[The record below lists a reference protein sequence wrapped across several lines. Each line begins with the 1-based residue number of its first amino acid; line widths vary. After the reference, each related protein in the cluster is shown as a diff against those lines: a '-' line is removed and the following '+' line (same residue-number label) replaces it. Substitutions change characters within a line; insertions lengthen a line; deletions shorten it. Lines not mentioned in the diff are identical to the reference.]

1 MSRSSRT
8 PAPRALTRRARPRTA
23 AGAGASGGAP
33 AGSAHGSGGSGRP
46 PRWLPRALAMAVAAA
61 WIGILAW
68 RGFAQLGTVLTIIAI
83 SWFISLALDPAVAW
97 LVQRRVRRTRATGL
111 VMIASIVAVVGV
123 AWVFGDLFIRQLVQL
138 VASTPALYESVRA
151 DVGNRFDVVLP
162 ESDDLVTQV
171 LQRWGDDLAT
181 TLIGFG
187 GSVASVLFIGSA
199 VLLVTYYMTSSG
211 PRFRAAVCR
220 TFTPNRQVE
229 ILRVWEVA
237 QDKVSGFLTS
247 RIVLAVLS
255 TVATFV
261 FLTVVGVPYALPLAA
276 FTGVVSQFVPTIGT
290 YIGGALPVV
299 VALANGVGQAV
310 AVLIFIV
317 AYQQLENLVLAPR
330 VSARSMELNPAVS
343 FLAVLGFGALFG
355 ALGAFLALPVAA
367 TIQAA
372 SSTYVRRHDLV
383 DSAMLDDPDAPQ
395 PHGTGRARGR
405 TAG

>member
-1 MSRSSRT
+1 MSRSSRR
-8 PAPRALTRRARPRTA
+8 PAPRALTRRTRPRAA
-23 AGAGASGGAP
+23 AGAGGSGGATT
-33 AGSAHGSGGSGRP
+33 GSTSSTGGSTRP
-46 PRWLPRALAMAVAAA
+46 PRWLPRALVMAGAAA
-61 WIGILAW
+61 WVGILAW
-68 RGFAQLGTVLTIIAI
+68 RGLAQLGTVLTIIAI

-97 LVQRRVRRTRATGL
+97 LVRRRVRRTRATGL
-111 VMIASIVAVVGV
+111 VMIASILAVAGI
-123 AWVFGDLFIRQLVQL
+123 AWVFGDLFVRQLVQL
-138 VASTPALYESVRA
+138 VASTPALYESVRE
-151 DVGNRFDVVLP
+151 DLGNRFDVALP

-187 GSVASVLFIGSA
+187 GSVASVLFVGSA

-220 TFTPNRQVE
+220 TFTPSRQVE

-237 QDKVSGFLTS
+237 QDKVSDFLTS

-290 YIGGALPVV
+290 YIGGALPIV

-310 AVLIFIV
+310 AVLIFII
-317 AYQQLENLVLAPR
+317 AYQQLENMVLAPR

-383 DSAMLDDPDAPQ
+383 DSAMLEDPDARPRG
-395 PHGTGRARGR
+395 PGR
-405 TAG
+405 TQPAG